1 MERLKS
7 AFDTSDRIVIL
18 GIGSV
23 LRGDDAA
30 GIMLADVLEK
40 SLNGR
45 AKDRIKIIK
54 GATAPEN
61 LTGEVKSFQPDLI
74 VFVDAADMCRNPG
87 EYLVFSPEETDN
99 ISFSTHTL
107 PIRIMADYLKVYI
120 QCEVLMVGIQP
131 KQLEFDTP
139 ATEEVAKGVN
149 ELVKILTSWV

>member
-18 GIGSV
+18 GIGSE